1 MWYNSVQMTMD
12 KFLLSFIPIF
22 VAMDAIGVLP
32 MFIGF
37 TEHLKRREKQRI
49 ILQSIITAFVIGIV
63 FLFLGRWIFKILGVQ
78 VSDFKIAGGAVLLAI
93 SLRDIL
99 QHERLRKLP
108 SETIGA
114 VPIGTPLVVG
124 PAVLTTIIILL
135 DSYGPYITVFSF
147 VVNLMITWIT
157 FHYST
162 DISNFLGKAGSKA
175 FSKIASLLLA
185 AIAVM
190 MMRKGIIDTIIFFTA
205 RSTSF

>member
-1 MWYNSVQMTMD
+1 MD

-22 VAMDAIGVLP
+22 VAMDAIGILP

-37 TEHLKRREKQRI
+37 TEHLKKRERQRTI
-49 ILQSIITAFVIGIV
+49 VQSIITAFIIGIV

-99 QHERLRKLP
+99 QHEKSPRLP
-108 SETIGA
+108 SETMGA

-124 PAVLTTIIILL
+124 PAVLTTIIILI
-135 DSYGPYITVFSF
+135 DSYGPYMTVLSF
-147 VVNLMITWIT
+147 VINLIFTWFI
-157 FHYST
+157 FHYAAN
-162 DISNFLGKAGSKA
+162 ISNFLGKAGSKA

-190 MMRKGIIDTIIFFTA
+190 MMRKGVIDTIMLFYGKT
-205 RSTSF
+205 